1 MVEQTVLNRCFSE
14 ALGVDFE
21 RVAPGEIRVVRS
33 LQREKALQR
42 PEGVTLMTPVWILVA
57 NGRGIVAT
65 SRFLQRIVTD
75 WAESFAAPEHLLNPL
90 FQQDLLEA
98 VERAQDGAVTAV
110 RHRIFIPNA
119 LDEKVPRLVGSHK
132 MQDFFS
138 ELWGELAAVAPAVF
152 CGDTDWPEAHRIL
165 AEGGTEYGRLVRFM
179 VIR

>member
-1 MVEQTVLNRCFSE
+1 MVKQTVLDKCFSE
-14 ALGVDFE
+14 ALGADLD

-33 LQREKALQR
+33 PQREKALQR

-65 SRFLQRIVTD
+65 SRFLQQVVTA
-75 WAESFAAPEHLLNPL
+75 WAESFAAPEHLLNPA
-90 FQQDLLEA
+90 FQKDLIEA
-98 VERAQDGAVTAV
+98 IEKAQDGAVTAV

-119 LDEKVPRLVGSHK
+119 QDEKVPRLVGSHK
-132 MQDFFS
+132 IQDFFS
-138 ELWGELAAVAPAVF
+138 ELWDELAAVAPAVF
-152 CGDTDWPEAHRIL
+152 CGDTDWPEAHRIF